1 MDFRYLTFC
10 RPGEVFYD
18 VQALGGAEDDFPA
31 ARVPLPE
38 GWTRGANED
47 WVIFRPPGAE
57 LPEQGWKIH
66 VTATPENAERI
77 SRLVRDYCL
86 EHGVYFKFLRSAAV
100 LVRRSGKYGDRG
112 SSGKFVTLYSLDEE
126 MLTRLLDDL
135 DDLLTGE
142 TGPYILSDLRWRSGP
157 LYVRYGGFVAHLVRG
172 PSGEL
177 VHCIKDPSG
186 NWVPDVR
193 GPGFRPPAWVTLPDR
208 LQEAL
213 EARNSAALTDFPYRP
228 VKALHFSNGG
238 GVYLATDT
246 RTDAT
251 VLLKEAR
258 PLAGLDAAGSD
269 AVARLRN
276 EYWAIRR
283 LAGLD
288 CMPAHAEF
296 RKGHEHYYLVREYVE
311 GKALGQE
318 MQERNPL
325 LAAEPATPEDY
336 AAYARWALDTLDRVE
351 HGVRDLHAR
360 GVVFGDLHP
369 NNVLLRPDGGVVFI
383 DLEASSEVV
392 AAAPQAMA
400 APGYQAPAGYTG
412 VDVDRYAMGCLRL
425 GVFLPL
431 TQVLPWS
438 SEKAEQF
445 LSLIADVFPVPEDFA
460 ERVRDDLAPPAGH
473 APQGDAA
480 AASVTGGAE
489 ARAVVS
495 GTAEAPVSPRPAAD
509 PATADAFGDTSSWPV
524 AGPDAEGWPE
534 LRQRLADGILAA
546 ASPERS
552 DRLYPGDIEQFHG
565 SGGGANLAFGAA
577 GVVWALSQA
586 GVEVPADHVDWLV
599 RAGERVEDPGF
610 YDGLCGI
617 AFALDSLG
625 LRRPAAELLERAAA
639 RWTAS
644 DADLDDSLFRG
655 RAGIGLT
662 LLHFAEKY
670 GEPDG
675 IERAVRLANRI
686 TGFAQGGRRRHG
698 LLHGGSGQAL
708 FLCRLFAHTDEPKYL
723 DQAVEALRTDL
734 AESGWAADPTART
747 PHAAWSVPVINGG
760 AGLALVVD
768 AVLAHREDPELAL
781 ARTTLGERLAAPFF
795 SHSGVFTGRAGAM
808 LAQHRLG
815 TADVSGA
822 PSASAADVPSA
833 LPSHLAALG
842 LHAAPHAGAPAFLGD
857 QCLRLSTDFATGTA
871 GVLLTVETVLT
882 GKDTGLP
889 FLTGRV
895 SRATGQE
902 SRIAAEGVPA

>member
-18 VQALGGAEDDFPA
+18 VQAPAGAEDDFPA
-31 ARVPLPE
+31 ARTPLPE
-38 GWTRGANED
+38 GWSRGSNED
-47 WVIFRPPGAE
+47 WVIFRPPGVE

-86 EHGVYFKFLRSAAV
+86 AHGVYFKFIRSSAV
-100 LVRRSGKYGDRG
+100 LVRRNSKYGDRG
-112 SSGKFVTLYSLDEE
+112 SSGKFVTLYPLDEE
-126 MLTRLLDDL
+126 MLTRLLDELDL
-135 DDLLTGE
+135 LLTGE

-157 LYVRYGGFVAHLVRG
+157 LYVRYGGFVAHLARDA
-172 PSGEL
+172 SGEL
-177 VHCIKDPSG
+177 VHCVKDPSG

-193 GPGFRPPAWVTLPDR
+193 GPGFRPPSWVTPPAR

-213 EARNSAALTDFPYRP
+213 AARDSGTLTDFPYRP

-246 RTDAT
+246 RDGTT

-258 PLAGLDAAGSD
+258 PLAGLDAVGSD

-276 EYWAIRR
+276 EHWALRR

-296 RKGHEHYYLVREYVE
+296 RKGHEHYYLAREYVE

-325 LAAEPATPEDY
+325 LTAESAAPEDF
-336 AAYARWALDTLDRVE
+336 AAYTRWALDTLDRIE
-351 HGVRDLHAR
+351 RGVRELHAR

-431 TQVLPWS
+431 TQALPWS
-438 SEKAEQF
+438 ADKAGQF
-445 LSLIADVFPVPEDFA
+445 LALIARIFPVPAEFA
-460 ERVRDDLAPPAGH
+460 GQVRDDLAPPAGSAAGISAS
-473 APQGDAA
+473 AP
-480 AASVTGGAE
+480 
-489 ARAVVS
+489 
-495 GTAEAPVSPRPAAD
+495 
-509 PATADAFGDTSSWPV
+509 SWPV
-524 AGPDAEGWPE
+524 AGPDTQSWPD
-534 LRQRLADGILAA
+534 LRRRLADGIIAA
-546 ASPERS
+546 ATPGRE

-565 SGGGANLAFGAA
+565 RGGGANLAFGAA
-577 GVVWALSQA
+577 GVAWALSQT
-586 GVEVPADHVDWLV
+586 GVEVPEEHLDWLL
-599 RAGERVEDPGF
+599 AASGCVETPGF

-617 AFALDSLG
+617 AFALDALG
-625 LRRPAAELLERAAA
+625 LRAPAGELLERAAT
-639 RWTAS
+639 RWTAA

-662 LLHFAEKY
+662 LLHFAQKY
-670 GEPDG
+670 DEPDR
-675 IERAVRLANRI
+675 IEHAARLAHHI
-686 TGFAQGGRRRHG
+686 TGPAQGGRRRSG

-708 FLCRLFAHTDEPKYL
+708 FLSRLFEHTDEPKYL
-723 DQAVEALRTDL
+723 DQAVELVRADL
-734 AESGWAADPTART
+734 AESGWSTDTETTT
-747 PHAAWSVPVINGG
+747 PYAAWSVPVISGG
-760 AGLALVVD
+760 AGT
-768 AVLAHREDPELAL
+768 AL
-781 ARTTLGERLAAPFF
+781 AVDTVLEHTWDAELGLARAALGERLATAFF
-795 SHSGVFTGRAGAM
+795 SHAGVFTGRAGAM
-808 LAQHRLG
+808 LAQHRMG
-815 TADVSGA
+815 STDRTG
-822 PSASAADVPSA
+822 AADSSRAAADGSETAAPAS

-842 LHAAPHAGAPAFLGD
+842 LHAVPHTGAPAFLGD
-857 QCLRLSTDFATGTA
+857 QCLRLSTDLATGTA
-871 GVLLTVETVLT
+871 GVLLAVDTVLT
-882 GKDTGLP
+882 GRNTGLP
-889 FLTGRV
+889 FLTGRR
-895 SRATGQE
+895 SRPFGN
-902 SRIAAEGVPA
+902 GGPA